1 MDAETR
7 DGSTVLATIAAGV
20 ALIFGVVALGVS
32 VANHSSSASTATTP
46 TAPKDQRVRTQVRV
60 TLSDFKIVANPATVP
75 AGPVTLIVK
84 NNGPSKHNLGI
95 AGIGRTP
102 DVAAG
107 TSAELD
113 LGSLEAGTYTWECSI
128 AGHKEAG
135 MAGTLTVTPSKGG
148 PTVTRAAGA
157 TGAAPAI
164 APDTTAGP
172 DYKVVDAAH
181 KKVVQEFLSGPPAK
195 TEGLGGQ
202 PLTPTIENG
211 VKVFNLTAKVI
222 QWEVAPGKRFEA
234 WTYNGVVPGPQLR
247 VKQGERV
254 LIRLKNDL
262 PQSTS
267 IHFHGVE
274 IADNKQD
281 GVTFVTQDPILPGAT
296 YTYDIT
302 PINCGSHMYHSHHAA
317 DSQVPLGLLG
327 AFVVDCTTTAIPGF
341 ATHDSEY
348 TEILTDGPLGFGIN
362 GKGFPATA
370 PVVAKVGEKTLV
382 RFMNEGLIIHPMHLH
397 GHRMTVVAKD
407 GNFLP
412 QPYEADTLN
421 IAPGERYDVIV
432 TSTHPG
438 AWAFHC
444 HILSHAESDVGLH
457 GMTTVWV
464 VNP

>member
-7 DGSTVLATIAAGV
+7 DGSTVLSTLAAGV

-32 VANHSSSASTATTP
+32 VANHSSSGAQTVSSPPA
-46 TAPKDQRVRTQVRV
+46 AKDQRVRTVVRV
-60 TLSDFKIVANPATVP
+60 TLTDFKIAADPATVP
-75 AGPVTLIVK
+75 AGPVTLVVK
-84 NNGPSKHNLGI
+84 NSGPSKHNLGI
-95 AGIGRTP
+95 AGIGRTADIAP
-102 DVAAG
+102 G

-135 MAGTLTVTPSKGG
+135 MTGTLAVIPRAGGPAVTKGG
-148 PTVTRAAGA
+148 S
-157 TGAAPAI
+157 AAPAI
-164 APDTTAGP
+164 ASDTTAGP
-172 DYKVVDAAH
+172 DYKAVDAAH

-202 PLTPTIENG
+202 LLAPTIENG
-211 VKVFNLTAKVI
+211 VKVFNLTAKVV
-222 QWEVAPGKRFEA
+222 QWEVAPGKRYEA

-247 VKQGERV
+247 IKQGERA
-254 LIRLKNDL
+254 LIRLKNEL

-327 AFVVDCTTTAIPGF
+327 AFVDDCTTTTMPAF
-341 ATHDSEY
+341 AAHDSEY

-362 GKGFPATA
+362 GKSFPATA
-370 PVVAKVGEKTLV
+370 PVVTKVGEKTLI

-407 GNFLP
+407 GNYLP
-412 QPYEADTLN
+412 QPYDADTLN
-421 IAPGERYDVIV
+421 IAPGERYDVVV